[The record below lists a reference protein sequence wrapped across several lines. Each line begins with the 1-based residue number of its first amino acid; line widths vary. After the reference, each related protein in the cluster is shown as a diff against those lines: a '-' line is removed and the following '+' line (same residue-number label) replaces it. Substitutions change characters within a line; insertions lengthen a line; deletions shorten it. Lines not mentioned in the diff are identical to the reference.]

1 MNRLSI
7 GGRIYLAV
15 GVVVTLMVAI
25 SAISYFE
32 TSTLA
37 GVFTDYRSTARQTL
51 TANEQVEDLF
61 EARLAAFGYRINP
74 SDERAASVEQNIDE
88 ILTNGNAV
96 RDMFAGDTRTQGAL
110 RNIEGSAAKY
120 KAAFDQMTQL
130 QEQRNQ
136 IVAEIARLGPKA
148 RKQLTAIM
156 VSAYRD
162 GDPEAAYY
170 AGLAQQE
177 LMLGRFYQERFLL
190 SNKDEAYE
198 NSNGH
203 LTAARGHLDTL
214 LGALENRERRE
225 NAMASVADIEEYLV
239 NAEKVKSVIQERNA
253 IRTSQL
259 DVIGPN
265 MQAAYEQILDEV
277 VDRQNTL
284 GPRGSETAERILV
297 EIGFLS
303 LFSFFVGVVLAGS
316 IARWTSR
323 SVRSTADAMTELAN
337 GNLNV
342 AIEGAEQSH
351 ELGMMAKALQI
362 FKDNAQTTKRLQEEK
377 EANSKAEAQA
387 NAEQRR
393 RDEVLGREIVDLVER
408 VTSGDLTN
416 RLNTQGRDGILAEV
430 CTQINRLVDGL
441 ELVLKDVGNKMEALA
456 EGDLGQRVTANYQ
469 GAFGELKTSVN
480 RTAEQLAGIVME
492 IQSAAGQIR
501 SASAEISSGTEDLS
515 NRTEKAAS
523 NLEETAASMEE
534 MSATVKQTAQNST
547 EANQLAASANQAAG
561 KGGSVVEDAVKAMDG
576 IESSARKI
584 TDIISVI
591 DEIAFQTNL
600 LALNASVEAA
610 RAGEAGKGFA
620 VVAQEVRQL
629 AQRSAQASSDIKVL
643 IHDSNGQVKNGVE
656 LVNQAGQSLAEIVG
670 SIGKVA
676 EIIQGISSASQ
687 QQAAGVQEINS
698 SVASMDE
705 MTQQNSALVEQS
717 AASARALGDQSTKLT
732 ELMAYFKVDGAGQ
745 GSKPAPRAKH
755 QARPVAPSR
764 QIHAPSPAM
773 AGAKND
779 GWDEF

>member
-1 MNRLSI
+1 MDRLSI

-15 GVVVTLMVAI
+15 GVVVALMATI
-25 SAISYFE
+25 SAVSYFE

-37 GVFTDYRSTARQTL
+37 GVFTDYRATARQTL

-61 EARLAAFGYRINP
+61 EARLAAFGYRVNP
-74 SDERAASVEQNIDE
+74 SDERAAAVDGNIDE
-88 ILTNGNAV
+88 ILTNGNDV
-96 RDMFAGDTRTQGAL
+96 RAMFADDTRTQTML
-110 RNIEGSAAKY
+110 RQIEESAGKY
-120 KAAFDQMTQL
+120 KAAFGRMTQL
-130 QEQRNQ
+130 QERRNEL
-136 IVAEIARLGPKA
+136 VAEIARLGPKA

-177 LMLGRFYQERFLL
+177 VMLGRFYQERFLL
-190 SNKDEAYE
+190 RNEDEAYE
-198 NSNGH
+198 SSNGH
-203 LTAARGHLDTL
+203 LTKASEHLETL
-214 LGALENRERRE
+214 LGALENPDRRD
-225 NAMASVADIEEYLV
+225 NATATVADIEAYLA
-239 NAEKVKSVIQERNA
+239 NAEKVKSVINERNS
-253 IRTSQL
+253 IRKSQL
-259 DVIGPN
+259 DTLGPQ
-265 MQAAYEQILDEV
+265 MQAAYEQILDQV

-284 GPRGSETAERILV
+284 GPEGSETASRILV

-303 LFSFFVGVVLAGS
+303 LFSFLVGVVAAGS

-323 SVRSTADAMTELAN
+323 SVRSTADAMTQLAN

-342 AIEGAEQSH
+342 AIEGSEQTH
-351 ELGMMAKALQI
+351 ELGMMAKALQV
-362 FKDNAQTTKRLQEEK
+362 FRDNAKTTQRLQAEK
-377 EANSKAEAQA
+377 ESTAKAEAQA
-387 NAEQRR
+387 NAEQRQ
-393 RDEVLGREIVDLVER
+393 RDEALGREIVDLVEK
-408 VTSGDLTN
+408 VTSGNLAN
-416 RLNTQGRDGILAEV
+416 RLSTQGREGILAEV
-430 CTQINRLVDGL
+430 CGQINRLVDGL

-456 EGDLGQRVTANYQ
+456 EGDLGQRITANYQ
-469 GAFGELKTSVN
+469 GAFGDLKASVN
-480 RTAEQLAGIVME
+480 RTAEQLAGIVIE
-492 IQSAAGQIR
+492 IQSSAGQIR

-523 NLEETAASMEE
+523 NLQETAASMEE

-547 EANQLAASANQAAG
+547 EANQLAGSANQAAG
-561 KGGSVVEDAVKAMDG
+561 KGGAVVEQAVKAMDG

-629 AQRSAQASSDIKVL
+629 AQRSAQAASDIKVL

-717 AASARALGDQSTKLT
+717 AASARALGDQSTKLA
-732 ELMAYFKVDGAGQ
+732 ELTAFFKIDNAGQ
-745 GSKPAPRAKH
+745 ARRPALAAPRNARAVSPSRPANTPAP
-755 QARPVAPSR
+755 V
-764 QIHAPSPAM
+764 PA
-773 AGAKND
+773 GSGND